1 MKSISVFNNK
11 GGVGKTTLTFH
22 LAHALAEMG
31 HRTLVLDLDPQC
43 NFSILALDQESLH
56 EIWLDED
63 NFIDDYQAARDKLTE
78 KQFKAMYQE
87 PRSIHF
93 ILKPTE
99 DGAAEP
105 PDMAPPIEVAERLHL
120 IPGRLSMHM
129 YEDKIASRWSEVYLG
144 QPLALR
150 TVNRIHELARLYA
163 ETYQYEYVILDTSP
177 NLGAMNKVVIST
189 TDSFLIPCMPDMFSL
204 YGIRNIGAALSRWK
218 QEFETIHKLLSDE
231 KRKQFPVNFV
241 KLVGYTIYNARKYTG
256 KNKPWNLATAHYNY
270 AMKIPEAIRTHIPAT
285 VRAQLPDALL
295 RKPIGETSVMH
306 THNTLPG
313 MAQKYQ
319 VPMWKVPAMQL
330 EESDQATILGNR
342 RIYEETRIHYI
353 EFAKDLLSRLKLVA

>member
-22 LAHALAEMG
+22 LAHALASMG

-43 NFSILALDQESLH
+43 NISILALDQEYLH
-56 EIWLDED
+56 EIWREEDE
-63 NFIDDYQAARDKLTE
+63 FIDDYQAARDKLTE
-78 KQFKAMYQE
+78 KQFKSMSMK

-105 PDMAPPIEVAERLHL
+105 PDDAPPIEIAPGLHL

-150 TVNRIHELARLYA
+150 TVNRVHELARRYA
-163 ETYQYEYVILDTSP
+163 AAYDYEYVIIDTSP

-204 YGIRNIGAALSRWK
+204 YGIRNIGAALGRWK
-218 QEFETIHKLLSDE
+218 QEFDTIHRLLSDD
-231 KRKQFPVNFV
+231 KRRQFPERFV
-241 KLVGYTIYNARKYTG
+241 KLLGYTIYNARKYSG

-270 AMKIPEAIRTHIPAT
+270 AMKIPPAIRTFIPRD
-285 VRAQLPDALL
+285 VRSQISDAQL
-295 RKPIGETSVMH
+295 KMPIGETAVMH
-306 THNTLPG
+306 SHNTLPA

-319 VPMWKVPAMQL
+319 VPMWEVPDQRL
-330 EESDQATILGNR
+330 EAADMTTIIGNR
-342 RIYEETRIHYI
+342 RIYEDTKSHYV
-353 EFAKDLLSRLKLVA
+353 EFAKDLISRLKLV